1 MRSDKEQARTAVALA
16 VRVHF
21 TILSVGVWVS

>member
-1 MRSDKEQARTAVALA
+1 VTLQQARTAVA
-16 VRVHF
+16 VRLHF